1 MILSDEA
8 IRLWETA
15 KALNRLA
22 ARVSPRATDLP
33 PLMFF
38 TDPAR
43 TPRPWEIAGR
53 LPSGA
58 AVVHRGFGRPEAADE
73 AARLREATRAGGV
86 RLLIGLDLKLAL
98 SVGADG
104 LHLPERAL
112 DRAAAARSEGVRL
125 VTGAAH
131 SAEALAR
138 AARAGVDAVVISPV
152 FDTRSDSGGTAL
164 GPDGVRR
171 LAEQTAL
178 PAYALGGIMA
188 ANADDLTDSGVC
200 GLCAIDGIIQAFGPE
215 TTPRT

>member
-15 KALNRLA
+15 KAINRAA
-22 ARVSPRATDLP
+22 ARVSPAALELP

-43 TPRPWEIAGR
+43 TPRPWTVAAR
-53 LPSGA
+53 LPAGA

-73 AARLREATRAGGV
+73 AARLREATGAAGA
-86 RLLIGLDLKLAL
+86 RLLIGLDLALAL

-112 DRAAAARSEGVRL
+112 DQAPEARRAGLAL
-125 VTGAAH
+125 ITGAAH
-131 SAEALAR
+131 SAEAAAR

-152 FDTRSDSGGTAL
+152 FPTRSDSGGMPL
-164 GPDGVRR
+164 GPDGVKR

-178 PAYALGGIMA
+178 PAYALGGITA
-188 ANADDLTDSGVC
+188 TNAGDLADSGVC
-200 GLCAIDGIIQAFGPE
+200 GLCAVDGIAAAFRQGRDE
-215 TTPRT
+215 